1 MITFRGG
8 KGNQLENNWEFLRVV
23 PSLSRKMGEL
33 GYIFFNQLSRTNMD
47 HDGRLDLRRRKL
59 VAFSSS
65 RHNEKGG
72 REKKMMTGI
81 YVSLSFTVQQQTS
94 GNDRWS

>member
-1 MITFRGG
+1 M
-8 KGNQLENNWEFLRVV
+8 FLDLK
-23 PSLSRKMGEL
+23 S
-33 GYIFFNQLSRTNMD
+33 
-47 HDGRLDLRRRKL
+47 DGRLDLRRRKL

-72 REKKMMTGI
+72 REKKMMSGI

-94 GNDRWS
+94 GNDRWSFFTFSNVPFEKSEYWNLYGKRLFV